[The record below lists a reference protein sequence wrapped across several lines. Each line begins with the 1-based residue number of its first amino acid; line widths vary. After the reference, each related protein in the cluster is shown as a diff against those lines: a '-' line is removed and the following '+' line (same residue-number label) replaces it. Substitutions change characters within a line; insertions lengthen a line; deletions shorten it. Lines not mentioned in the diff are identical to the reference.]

1 MINSTTYTYGD
12 YNTYGE
18 LLLDDCNVWD
28 FEFPLTAEELEE
40 AVNDQIA
47 QEEAYAEN
55 QIADYYTY

>member
-1 MINSTTYTYGD
+1 MINSTTYSFGD

-28 FEFPLTAEELEE
+28 FEFPLTAEELED

-47 QEEAYAEN
+47 QAEAQAEA
-55 QIADYYTY
+55 QVADYYTY

>member
-1 MINSTTYTYGD
+1 MFNSTTYAYGN

-28 FEFPLTAEELEE
+28 FEFPLTAEELED

-55 QIADYYTY
+55 QIRDYYTY

>member
-1 MINSTTYTYGD
+1 MINSTTYTFGD

-28 FEFPLTAEELEE
+28 FEFPLTAEELED

-55 QIADYYTY
+55 QIRDYYTY